1 MAGEDQLGAG
11 LEAIIAAEH
20 QHAQPDVYSVGSM
33 LSYDERM
40 VLHWATREGNPTTR
54 VVVDAGCFL
63 GGSTLAL
70 AGGIAARADGTPA
83 TVHSYDLFRFGSP
96 TEHHWVPEGF
106 DFAVGASTVPVF
118 EHHVARVRPMVLP
131 HAGDIR
137 QAQWSADPIG
147 VLFVDV
153 AKSWSTGDAVWR
165 QFFPALV
172 PGESLIIQQD
182 LVHWGHPWCAIVM
195 ELLADRFDYLG
206 WAFYSSAVYR
216 SLAPITADELPVSL
230 LSELAVGEQ
239 LDLLERAATRLGEPA
254 AGPVR
259 LSGAVVLASHGDY
272 DGARARIEAVRAAYS
287 DDVMP
292 FISEGFDY
300 LVPWVAAVEAGTT
313 SVD

>member
-1 MAGEDQLGAG
+1 MGSPERLGSG
-11 LEAIIAAEH
+11 LEAIIAAERAY
-20 QHAQPDVYSVGSM
+20 AQPDVFAVGSM

-40 VLHWATREGNPTTR
+40 VLHWATRAGNPTTQ

-70 AGGIAARADGTPA
+70 AGGVAARAGGLPA
-83 TVHSYDLFRFGSP
+83 IVHAYDVFRFGSP
-96 TEHHWVPEGF
+96 TEHVWVPEGF
-106 DFAVGASTVPVF
+106 DFAVGASTVPAF
-118 EHHVARVRPMVLP
+118 EHHVARVRPLVVP
-131 HAGDIR
+131 HPGDIR
-137 QAQWSADPIG
+137 EARWDGGPIG
-147 VLFVDV
+147 VLFIDV

-172 PGESLIIQQD
+172 PGESLVIQQD

-216 SLAPITADELPVSL
+216 SRAPIIAGDLPASLLDALSADE
-230 LSELAVGEQ
+230 Q
-239 LDLLERAATRLGEPA
+239 LELLERAAARVGEPA
-254 AGPVR
+254 AGTVR

-272 DGARARIEAVRAAYS
+272 DGARARIRAVRAGYS
-287 DDVMP
+287 DEVMP

-300 LVPWVAAVEAGTT
+300 LGGWVAAVEAGT
-313 SVD
+313 VAVA